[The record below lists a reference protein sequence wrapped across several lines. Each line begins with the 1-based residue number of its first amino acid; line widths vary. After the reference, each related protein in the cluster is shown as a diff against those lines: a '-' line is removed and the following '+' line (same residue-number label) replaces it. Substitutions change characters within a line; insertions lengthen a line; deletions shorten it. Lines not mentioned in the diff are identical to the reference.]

1 MGYKKVTVELDDGR
15 VLTYRD
21 VIAMTTWTWDDIK
34 YITDLGDTAREF
46 GLTEA
51 DMLAIIKDRLAYITN
66 RLEELYDSDWD
77 TLDDAILHVLR
88 QATTDQ
94 TIVFPAN

>member
-51 DMLAIIKDRLAYITN
+51 LTSASTEMVKSTSTIPRRMRSRSATASVLGTLTVLAFSSSTT
-66 RLEELYDSDWD
+66 SP
-77 TLDDAILHVLR
+77 TPR
-88 QATTDQ
+88 QS
-94 TIVFPAN
+94 